1 MISQKRPAF
10 TLIEL
15 LVVIAIIAIL
25 IGLLLPA
32 VQKVREAA
40 ARMKCQNNLK
50 QLGLA
55 LHNYESSNQ
64 KLPAAGVQGG
74 AAAGLTASTYAF
86 SVQARC
92 LPFVEQD
99 NLQKLIDFTQPVLGG
114 SPLGFSN
121 PAAKVVVP
129 LLVCP
134 SDSQPPLGTVGSF
147 GTNLAGTSYMANTGT
162 GTTDSLTYAYY
173 DPAFQ
178 TDGVFWFG
186 SGVRFTD
193 IADGTSNTM
202 LLSESLLGPG
212 GVAVTGTPLSGL
224 PRPYRVSAALSAG
237 RSRGR
242 DGSRWRQPDVRRGGH
257 PRGHVLGR
265 DARVPVPLGAGEC
278 HPVQHLPPAE
288 QPSAG
293 RIGPQPGLV
302 RRPQQ
307 SHRRRQRLPGRR
319 ERAVRPRRPQHRRL
333 AGAVHPSR
341 RRSAGRFLILCRAG
355 GTLAACT
362 SSTQR
367 RIFP

>member
-1 MISQKRPAF
+1 MGRRPAF

-15 LVVIAIIAIL
+15 LVVIAIIAVL

-40 ARMKCQNNLK
+40 ARMKCGNNLK

-74 AAAGLTASTYAF
+74 SAAGLTASTYAF

-99 NLQKLIDFTQPVLGG
+99 NLQRLIDFTQPVLGG

-134 SDSQPPLGTVGSF
+134 SDAQPPLGTVGSF

-162 GTTDSLTYAYY
+162 GTTDGVTTAYY

-186 SGVRFTD
+186 SGIRFTD
-193 IADGTSNTM
+193 ITDGTSNTM
-202 LLSESLLGPG
+202 LMSESLLGPG

-224 PRPYRVSAALSAG
+224 PKPYRVAASLSAG
-237 RSRGR
+237 RTRNGTAPGGVSPMFTEGDIQGTTSWDGTRGFPWIWGQASATLFNAYLPPNSPLPDGFAHNRGWYAARSSHTGGVNVCLGDGSVRFVR
-242 DGSRWRQPDVRRGGH
+242 DGVNIGVWR
-257 PRGHVLGR
+257 
-265 DARVPVPLGAGEC
+265 
-278 HPVQHLPPAE
+278 
-288 QPSAG
+288 
-293 RIGPQPGLV
+293 GL
-302 RRPQQ
+302 
-307 SHRRRQRLPGRR
+307 ST
-319 ERAVRPRRPQHRRL
+319 
-333 AGAVHPSR
+333 
-341 RRSAGRFLILCRAG
+341 RAG
-355 GTLAACT
+355 GEVPGD
-362 SSTQR
+362 
-367 RIFP
+367 F